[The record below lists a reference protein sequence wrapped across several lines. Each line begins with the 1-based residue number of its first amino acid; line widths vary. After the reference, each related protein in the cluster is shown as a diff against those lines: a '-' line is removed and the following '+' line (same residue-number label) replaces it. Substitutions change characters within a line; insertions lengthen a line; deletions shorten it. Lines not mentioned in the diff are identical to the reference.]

1 MTACI
6 RNGFWYIV
14 YHSPSIVRDKPIG
27 VAAGAPRNTQLDE
40 EDEMATVRAVVQP
53 IDDNFALKDKTYQA
67 LQQAIAAMN
76 IYGEAEEPRLD
87 ERRFSQ

>member
-1 MTACI
+1 
-6 RNGFWYIV
+6 
-14 YHSPSIVRDKPIG
+14 
-27 VAAGAPRNTQLDE
+27 
-40 EDEMATVRAVVQP
+40 MATVRAVAQP
-53 IDDNFALKDKTYQA
+53 IDVNFTLKDKTYQA